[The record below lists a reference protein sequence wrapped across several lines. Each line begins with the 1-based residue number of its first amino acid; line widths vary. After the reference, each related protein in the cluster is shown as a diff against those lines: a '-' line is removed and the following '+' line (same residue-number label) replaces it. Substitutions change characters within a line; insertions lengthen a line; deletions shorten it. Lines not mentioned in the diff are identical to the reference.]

1 MTSTLL
7 RVFATIAL
15 AVAPGVAD
23 AAARMRTSE
32 QIAIEWRETRHR
44 ELIAERN
51 AIDARI
57 AALNDDDTTPDTPPP
72 RSAAYT
78 SSGMIASEAK
88 SNDFQRSGTGI
99 SGGVGSDSTA
109 TKTTKPNPEDA
120 PPTAEAIAKAIKA
133 LDKKPGGTF
142 GGIDFGGGISF
153 TLDIGTSDRISD
165 AALVDGI
172 VRVNDENN
180 GRARIMLE
188 SHYFFTPWQD
198 VGWLDLKN
206 KQAEKQWGWGPF
218 IALQPGTDDVI
229 EAVGMGVMFGARR
242 GAGDDSFNLGF
253 GFVVDPNTRILGEGL
268 TVNKPLPAGE
278 TAIRYKEEMQTGFLI
293 LSSFSF

>member
-1 MTSTLL
+1 MTRIWIILVTASAIATL
-7 RVFATIAL
+7 VPEQ
-15 AVAPGVAD
+15 AVAQT
-23 AAARMRTSE
+23 RTSDQIATDWRNAKRVELRDQRDAINE
-32 QIAIEWRETRHR
+32 QIRT
-44 ELIAERN
+44 L
-51 AIDARI
+51 
-57 AALNDDDTTPDTPPP
+57 DDRATPDEEPRRQYTIEVPPSSPPIPPVPGPRSELAASTTVEASGTPPP
-72 RSAAYT
+72 PPHAPA
-78 SSGMIASEAK
+78 
-88 SNDFQRSGTGI
+88 
-99 SGGVGSDSTA
+99 
-109 TKTTKPNPEDA
+109 PA
-120 PPTAEAIAKAIKA
+120 PPTAKSIAEAIKA

-165 AALVDGI
+165 ATLVDGI

-188 SHYFFTPWQD
+188 SHFFFTPNGD
-198 VGWLDLKN
+198 LDWLDLDN
-206 KQAEKQWGWGPF
+206 TSSSKQWGWGPF

-242 GAGDDSFNLGF
+242 GEGNESFNLGF

-268 TVNKPLPAGE
+268 TVNRPLPAGE
-278 TAIRYKEEMQTGFLI
+278 TAIRYKEEMQTGILI